1 MKDTRKIILNTAIK
15 LFKEKGYDNT
25 SIVDICNACH
35 ITKGTFYYH
44 FPNKDELTFE
54 FYENMWDDFSEI
66 FSDLLLISN
75 AKDQL
80 WRVYEFSIDQ
90 TIALTPKVLYGLL
103 MSDFQKGMYIFSPYT
118 HNEKGV
124 TKSSKH
130 VKLQIDLVKKGQ
142 ALNEIKQGD
151 PEMMVRTFIAALIGI
166 AMAWS
171 SNDGPFDEKAELRK
185 AFDIIF

>member
-1 MKDTRKIILNTAIK
+1 MKDTRKQILNTAIK

-25 SIVDICNACH
+25 SIIDICNSCH

-54 FYENMWDDFSEI
+54 FYDQIWDDFSEV

-75 AKDQL
+75 TKEQL
-80 WRVYEFSIDQ
+80 WKVYEFSIDR

-103 MSDFQKGMYIFSPYT
+103 MSDIQKGMAMFSPYSI
-118 HNEKGV
+118 KGNS
-124 TKSSKH
+124 KSNKH
-130 VKLQIDLVKKGQ
+130 IKLQIDLVKKGQ

-151 PEMMVRTFIAALIGI
+151 PEMMVRTYISALMGI

-171 SNDGPFDEKAELRK
+171 SNDGPFDEKEELRK